1 MMDPADQAVKT
12 PKTTDRLATEQ
23 LGYIESFDAVID
35 KKYAYCAWKE
45 TAPDGK
51 WKIKIKGNIT
61 VTTVLD
67 PGNASIKRGLDKAAG
82 HDETSF
88 LWGFEMKPKAG
99 DTRLVQNRILLDK
112 KGKPTGVEVHLVT
125 RKADGSP
132 RDAEVMAFPWPA
144 PKAE

>member
-1 MMDPADQAVKT
+1 MDPADQAVKT
-12 PKTTDRLATEQ
+12 PKSTDRVATEQ

-67 PGNASIKRGLDKAAG
+67 PNNASLKRQIEKAAG
-82 HDETSF
+82 HDERQMP
-88 LWGFEMKPKAG
+88 WGFELKTKEG
-99 DTRLVQNRILLDK
+99 DHRKVQNRIVLDE
-112 KGKPTGVEVHLVT
+112 KGKPTGVEVELVT

-132 RDAEVMAFPWPA
+132 RDPEVMAFPWPA
-144 PKAE
+144 PKPE